1 VGIGAEVVQVQQ
13 GSAAAD
19 AGLQAGDVITALDD
33 RAVASS
39 TDLTAAVRSTAPNT
53 KVTLT
58 VRRGHDTQKIDV
70 TLGTS
75 TS

>member
-1 VGIGAEVVQVQQ
+1 MLDALTTMRRVFRQLGEPIG
-13 GSAAAD
+13 D
-19 AGLQAGDVITALDD
+19 K

-58 VRRGHDTQKIDV
+58 VHRGNDTQKIDV

-75 TS
+75 PS

>member
-1 VGIGAEVVQVQQ
+1 
-13 GSAAAD
+13 
-19 AGLQAGDVITALDD
+19 
-33 RAVASS
+33 
-39 TDLTAAVRSTAPNT
+39 VRSTAPNT